1 MSASGSIIVADR
13 ANRMRGGS
21 INDSVRPARH

>member
-1 MSASGSIIVADR
+1 MSTSGSIIVADR
-13 ANRMRGGS
+13 ANRVRGGS